1 MSDNFKTCGE
11 AWRYCEKY
19 GLNNITAGHSFQIAA
34 ALLRAYQDGAKEHST
49 APDSEGDATC
59 TCNGLPHMPTCPLYG
74 IDKGDIMIRAVC
86 QDCGYVFWA
95 AVIMGENR
103 CPKCGSE
110 NIYIAISVG
119 K

>member
-59 TCNGLPHMPTCPLYG
+59 TCNGLPHMPTCPFMELIFAAGDYCRLVAKE
-74 IDKGDIMIRAVC
+74 IYDKSQM
-86 QDCGYVFWA
+86 
-95 AVIMGENR
+95 
-103 CPKCGSE
+103 
-110 NIYIAISVG
+110 
-119 K
+119 